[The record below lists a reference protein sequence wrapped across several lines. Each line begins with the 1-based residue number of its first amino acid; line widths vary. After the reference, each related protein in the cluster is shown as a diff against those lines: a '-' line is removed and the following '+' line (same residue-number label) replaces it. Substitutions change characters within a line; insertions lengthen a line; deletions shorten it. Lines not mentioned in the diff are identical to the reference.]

1 MADRN
6 AKHSSYLLSEIAC
19 IQTGFPFRGQIKDK
33 GEEGTVAV
41 VQPKDVS
48 HSGIFM
54 TDNLLKTHLSGRKKP
69 DWLEVD
75 DILFI
80 AKGVRKMA
88 CCVTEKIENT
98 VCSPNL
104 YQIRINPAFKQRIN
118 PEFLS
123 WQINQQTI
131 QNYLTRGAEGSGQT
145 AIRKPVLEA
154 TPVIIPDIKKQE
166 IIVKMH
172 RSAVK
177 EAELLQS
184 LIDNRQQQ
192 LNAIA
197 NNLTNFID

>member
-6 AKHSSYLLSEIAC
+6 VKHSSYLLSEIAC
-19 IQTGFPFRGQIKDK
+19 IQTGFPFRGQIKDEGKK
-33 GEEGTVAV
+33 GSVAV
-41 VQPKDVS
+41 VQPKDIS
-48 HSGIFM
+48 HSGIFLIG
-54 TDNLLKTHLSGRKKP
+54 NLLKTHLSGRKKP
-69 DWLEVD
+69 DWLEVG

-88 CCVTEKIENT
+88 CCVTEEIENA

-104 YQIRINPAFKQRIN
+104 YHIRIKPNFERLLN

-131 QNYLTRGAEGSGQT
+131 QNYLTRSAEGSGQT

-154 TPVIIPDIKKQE
+154 TPVIVPDIKKQE
-166 IIVKMH
+166 TIVKMH

-177 EAELLQS
+177 EAELLQL